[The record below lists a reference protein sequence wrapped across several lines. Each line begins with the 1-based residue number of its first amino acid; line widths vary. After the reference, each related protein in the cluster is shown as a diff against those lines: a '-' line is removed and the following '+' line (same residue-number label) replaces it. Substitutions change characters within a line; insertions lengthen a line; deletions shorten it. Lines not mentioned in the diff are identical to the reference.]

1 MRKKNTPQTN
11 RKMTSKRV
19 SVKITDTTILEQPL
33 FYQPLCFYGKN
44 LKPSFLQKI
53 QKLKLPPL

>member
-1 MRKKNTPQTN
+1 
-11 RKMTSKRV
+11 MTSKRV